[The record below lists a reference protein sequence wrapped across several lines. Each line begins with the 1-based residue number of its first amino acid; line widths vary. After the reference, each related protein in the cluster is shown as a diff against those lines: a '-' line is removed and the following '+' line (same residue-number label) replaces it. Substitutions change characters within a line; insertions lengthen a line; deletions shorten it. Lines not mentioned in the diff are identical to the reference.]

1 MLHDYLSKA
10 KSFKF
15 HYFVL
20 SIGTVRG
27 NPITVSDR
35 SRKSDASSLIQYYTL
50 ARLITL
56 SHDGILTNRV
66 LPANRGA
73 L

>member
-35 SRKSDASSLIQYYTL
+35 SRKSDASSLIQPYYTL
-50 ARLITL
+50 
-56 SHDGILTNRV
+56 
-66 LPANRGA
+66 
-73 L
+73 